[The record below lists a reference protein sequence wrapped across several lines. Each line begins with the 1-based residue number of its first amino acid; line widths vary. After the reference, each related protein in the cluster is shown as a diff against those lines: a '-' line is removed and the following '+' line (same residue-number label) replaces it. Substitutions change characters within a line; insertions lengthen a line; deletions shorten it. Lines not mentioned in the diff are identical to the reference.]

1 MKMVQ
6 DKEIFES
13 FHILDVIKIKLNEI
27 LIKGVDSISNENNSE
42 LLELKEKLTE
52 MNFTTLSALLESF
65 LDKMREVA
73 QKTVPISMKK
83 EISIE
88 ILRII
93 AVTRMLEKIMTLE
106 SVKKTLEGVE

>member
-1 MKMVQ
+1 MSQ
-6 DKEIFES
+6 EEDIIES

-27 LIKGVDSISNENNSE
+27 IIKGIDSVSNENNSE
-42 LLELKEKLTE
+42 LVDLKEKLKS
-52 MNFTTLSALLESF
+52 MNFTTLGELLESF
-65 LDKMREVA
+65 LEKLQGLS
-73 QKTVPISMKK
+73 QKPVPISLKK

-106 SVKKTLEGVE
+106 SVKKTLKAGD